1 MKHEAVPSGME
12 SQEANRTKC
21 AFKPWDNQMQDKHTD
36 TTNKQPIKLNTVNHL

>member
-12 SQEANRTKC
+12 RKEP
-21 AFKPWDNQMQDKHTD
+21 FKPWDNQMQDKHTD